1 MLTAIFIS
9 WGAGCLLLGA
19 VFVRRAPAIT
29 VAFLGSVVGALGVFV
44 LNAGSPSGV
53 PLKSAIGATAGLIL
67 GGLLGSLFAPRPAPA
82 RPLRW
87 VALAVIVAAPF
98 LGAALTLLLQRA
110 CPLYMN
116 GPGSGFCD
124 YGDLDLLGGWV
135 TGVVAVFILDAVIVA
150 GLLLMSAIE
159 VEHGRPDAHSASR
172 QHPPAAAAFRAP
184 RP

>member
-1 MLTAIFIS
+1 MLAAIFVS
-9 WGAGCLLLGA
+9 WAAGCLLLGA

-29 VAFLGSVVGALGVFV
+29 VALIGSVVGALAVFV
-44 LNAGSPSGV
+44 LKSESPSGV
-53 PLKSAIGATAGLIL
+53 PFACAMGATAGLVF
-67 GGLLGSLFAPRPAPA
+67 GGLPGSLFVPRPAQA
-82 RPLRW
+82 RHLRW

-116 GPGSGFCD
+116 GPGSGYCN
-124 YGDLDLLGGWV
+124 YGHLDLLGGWI

-159 VEHGRPDAHSASR
+159 VEHGRPDTRSGSR
-172 QHPPAAAAFRAP
+172 QHPPVATVFRDP
-184 RP
+184 RR